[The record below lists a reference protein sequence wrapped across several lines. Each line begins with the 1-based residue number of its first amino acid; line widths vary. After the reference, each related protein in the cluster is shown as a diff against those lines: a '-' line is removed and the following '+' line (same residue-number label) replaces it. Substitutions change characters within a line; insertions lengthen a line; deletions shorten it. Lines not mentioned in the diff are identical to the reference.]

1 MAVCDKC
8 GASFNKSKVRSSTD
22 DYWGSGKYEWVEDRF
37 GTFCADCIDY
47 YLYMEDDSG
56 NAVEPENIGYP
67 D

>member
-22 DYWGSGKYEWVEDRF
+22 DYWGSGEYEWVEDRF